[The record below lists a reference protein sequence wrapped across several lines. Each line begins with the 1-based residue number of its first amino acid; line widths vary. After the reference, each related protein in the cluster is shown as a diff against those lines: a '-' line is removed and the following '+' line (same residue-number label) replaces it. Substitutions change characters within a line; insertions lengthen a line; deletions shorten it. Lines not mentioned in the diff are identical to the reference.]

1 MCPRRPSCPPAD
13 RPESNAAHTAA
24 FPPRQGPRLAQFR
37 CGRWSAPFRRITT
50 SNTATGLAGDHLVAI
65 HVGHRAAFMHAAQL
79 WQAEHVAWAAWCAVA
94 VVTTTRGRWCH
105 LAWLYPAATALV
117 VLASAN
123 HFLLDAAGGL
133 AVAGLG
139 MLAASRPSQ
148 LLTRR
153 PTGRLHGRTEA
164 QRRETQMSVTTFLQR
179 ATDSVTFAG
188 GGKRGAFPQCR
199 EGADHD

>member
-1 MCPRRPSCPPAD
+1 
-13 RPESNAAHTAA
+13 
-24 FPPRQGPRLAQFR
+24 
-37 CGRWSAPFRRITT
+37 
-50 SNTATGLAGDHLVAI
+50 
-65 HVGHRAAFMHAAQL
+65 MHAAQL
-79 WQAEHVAWAAWCAVA
+79 WQAEHVAWAARCAVA

-139 MLAASRPSQ
+139 MLATNRPSQ

-164 QRRETQMSVTTFLQR
+164 QAQGDADVCYNLSPASDGLRRICRRRQ
-179 ATDSVTFAG
+179 AG
-188 GGKRGAFPQCR
+188 GLPAVPGRS
-199 EGADHD
+199 